1 MLFRVCSGPLRPIS
15 ISVVL
20 AARAKRTA
28 LEHAQ
33 LELLRNIF
41 SSLLYARIVLKV
53 ECVSTFSAKWSE
65 ATDMEIGLYFIL
77 RWPPLHVFLSGCR
90 EYIQTWRDACKSRI
104 YAESSFLTVIKKT
117 HNGLFWIVKL
127 FAPIVYP
134 L

>member
-1 MLFRVCSGPLRPIS
+1 MEGRVLYYAEHTEIDPAYRLSQHLQVLNLSSELRPIS

-53 ECVSTFSAKWSE
+53 ECVSTFSAKRSE
-65 ATDMEIGLYFIL
+65 A
-77 RWPPLHVFLSGCR
+77 
-90 EYIQTWRDACKSRI
+90 K
-104 YAESSFLTVIKKT
+104 
-117 HNGLFWIVKL
+117 
-127 FAPIVYP
+127 
-134 L
+134 